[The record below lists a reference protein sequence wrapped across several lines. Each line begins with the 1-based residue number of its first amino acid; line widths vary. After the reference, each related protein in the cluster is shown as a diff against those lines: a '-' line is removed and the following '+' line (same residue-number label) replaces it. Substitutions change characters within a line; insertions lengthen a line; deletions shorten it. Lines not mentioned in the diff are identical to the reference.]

1 MPKVKEAP
9 VKSSEPVAEESKVN
23 KNVNS
28 TIASSVL
35 SLLGKPKNL
44 YNIVVKPLWDESLG
58 HRRDDKYRV
67 NVWCHVIED
76 GREATALYDPKL
88 ITDSFFIHS
97 NPAGDILTSSP
108 QIIKKYDKNNP
119 LAEIKNNKKK
129 YNISDIM
136 KP

>member
-9 VKSSEPVAEESKVN
+9 VKLSEPVVEESKFN
-23 KNVNS
+23 KNVS
-28 TIASSVL
+28 PIIASSVL

-44 YNIVVKPLWDESLG
+44 YNIVVKPLWDESVG
-58 HRRDDKYRV
+58 HKRNDKYRV

-97 NPAGDILTSSP
+97 NSAGDILTSSP
-108 QIIKKYDKNNP
+108 QIIKKYDKDNSV
-119 LAEIKNNKKK
+119 AKIKNAKK